1 MFSRL
6 AFVVPAF
13 LAVQTGVTYWAAGG
27 ERPPAPPNFAS
38 FPIQLGDWHKNGDDP
53 VSPET
58 QAILGADRTLGLIY
72 SDAPEG
78 WSGSLF
84 VAWFQSQRGGASQ
97 PHSPQVCLPAA
108 GWTANVAD
116 RVNMPTDA
124 GPVAVNR
131 YIATY
136 GLSRVVVLYWYQTQ
150 SRVIA
155 SEWAAKFWVI
165 ADRLKEQR
173 TDTSLVRVV
182 VWTNG
187 RSDEATTSAALDMA
201 QRTYPVLSGMFARE
215 RPVTRTVPLP

>member
-1 MFSRL
+1 MFNRL

-27 ERPPAPPNFAS
+27 ERPPSPPNFAS
-38 FPIQLGDWHKNGDDP
+38 FPTQLGPWQKNGDDP

-72 SDAPEG
+72 SDPAEG

-84 VAWFQSQRGGASQ
+84 VGWFQSQRGGASQ

-108 GWTANVAD
+108 GWTANVTD
-116 RVNMPTDA
+116 RVSMPTDA

-136 GLSRVVVLYWYQTQ
+136 GASRVVVLYWYQTQ

-165 ADRLKEQR
+165 VDRLK
-173 TDTSLVRVV
+173 
-182 VWTNG
+182 
-187 RSDEATTSAALDMA
+187 
-201 QRTYPVLSGMFARE
+201 
-215 RPVTRTVPLP
+215 

>member
-38 FPIQLGDWHKNGDDP
+38 FPTELGDWQKNGDDP

-58 QAILGADRTLGLIY
+58 QAILGADRTLGLFY
-72 SDAPEG
+72 SDAPDG

-84 VAWFQSQRGGASQ
+84 VGWFQSQRGGASQ
-97 PHSPQVCLPAA
+97 PHSPQVCLPAS
-108 GWTANVAD
+108 GWTANVTD

-136 GLSRVVVLYWYQTQ
+136 GTSRVVVLYWYQTQ

-165 ADRLKEQR
+165 VDRLKEQR
-173 TDTSLVRVV
+173 TDTSLVRVI
-182 VWTNG
+182 VWAV
-187 RSDEATTSAALDMA
+187 RSLIC
-201 QRTYPVLSGMFARE
+201 
-215 RPVTRTVPLP
+215 VT